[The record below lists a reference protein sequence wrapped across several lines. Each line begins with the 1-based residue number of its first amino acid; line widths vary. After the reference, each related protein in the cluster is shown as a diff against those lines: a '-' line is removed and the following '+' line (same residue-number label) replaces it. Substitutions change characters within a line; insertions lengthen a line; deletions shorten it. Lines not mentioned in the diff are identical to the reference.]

1 MGSSLLSKPLKIY
14 ILRWSRVPLRC
25 KETCRSE
32 NFTEMRR
39 SGFLVFAR
47 VLVRTGASSI
57 DDSAA
62 RRTEGAVDSDMNA
75 RKNTIRGTLGPLSF
89 TSHVFGAIILRLES
103 PSRRQPELARALAAL
118 TGCSLSAMTRA
129 RTSIFQA
136 LQLLAGFIGLSCCIS
151 LSTRS
156 YCIVSTIPVV
166 TGHKGPGAYRN
177 WDEVTGHND
186 VLASAS
192 KIFSAYGAIYG
203 MYYYI

>member
-1 MGSSLLSKPLKIY
+1 MGSSLLSKPIKIY

-32 NFTEMRR
+32 NFTGMRR

-75 RKNTIRGTLGPLSF
+75 RKNTIHGTLGPLSF

-103 PSRRQPELARALAAL
+103 PSQRQPELARALAAL

-136 LQLLAGFIGLSCCIS
+136 IQLLAGFIGISCCIS

-156 YCIVSTIPVV
+156 YCSRQIVLQLGS
-166 TGHKGPGAYRN
+166 HCRPG
-177 WDEVTGHND
+177 
-186 VLASAS
+186 
-192 KIFSAYGAIYG
+192 
-203 MYYYI
+203 

>member
-75 RKNTIRGTLGPLSF
+75 RKNTIHGTLGPLSF

-103 PSRRQPELARALAAL
+103 PSQRQPELATGSPDRLL
-118 TGCSLSAMTRA
+118 TVGDDEGENIDISSSTVVSRLHRNIMLYIAKYEELLQPSDSVTA
-129 RTSIFQA
+129 RFA
-136 LQLLAGFIGLSCCIS
+136 LQARVGHVQHPRLAQNPNVQPRYQKAPRG
-151 LSTRS
+151 
-156 YCIVSTIPVV
+156 
-166 TGHKGPGAYRN
+166 
-177 WDEVTGHND
+177 
-186 VLASAS
+186 
-192 KIFSAYGAIYG
+192 
-203 MYYYI
+203 